1 MNALFNNIEIDVMQ
15 SNELADVAE
24 LAVKYA
30 IPSIIVHP
38 EISADALLQRIK
50 WQGKFK
56 ILTPVDWPKGEC
68 YGDTKLRGL
77 TIDSL
82 SCDGFEFLLSGGRSQ
97 ADCQNEMSVLTDFVR
112 NHISPTVEIRF
123 VLGMHHSDE
132 NITDICEAMKFVPSP
147 SCLRTNHQLKLQVS
161 KANPDIH
168 NEMISKIK
176 EIISVPIKVS
186 GNIKDVKSI
195 MLCKDAYKYAVSL
208 AQIKNIIK
216 EVQRQP
222 DQLKEILS

>member
-1 MNALFNNIEIDVMQ
+1 MTALFNNIEIDVMQ
-15 SNELADVAE
+15 SNELADVVE

-30 IPSIIVHP
+30 IPSIVVHP

-82 SCDGFEFLLSGGRSQ
+82 NCDGFEFLLTGGRSQ
-97 ADCQNEMSVLTDFVR
+97 IDCQNEMSALTNFVR
-112 NHISPTVEIRF
+112 NHISPIVEIRF
-123 VLGMHHSDE
+123 VLGAHHSDE
-132 NITDICEAMKFVPSP
+132 NVVDICKAMKSVPSP

-161 KANPDIH
+161 KANPDTH
-168 NEMISKIK
+168 NEMINKIK
-176 EIISVPIKVS
+176 EIISVPIKIS
-186 GNIKDVKSI
+186 GNIKDIKSM
-195 MLCKDAYKYAVSL
+195 MLCQDAVKYAVSL